1 MALYKRN
8 RISAESYANFCVEFF
23 DTSVDK
29 PAPPTKQVITSKQVI
44 TPKQVIAPKQ
54 ATAPKQVIAPKQN
67 PVQRSL
73 LPSQQAL
80 QHTPTS
86 PPPSYTSRLHDS
98 PPIIQTTSV
107 PVADPSFTAELE
119 AAPVKAKP
127 VLLPPPTNS
136 VTRIVSVNLPIPPP
150 HPTQNSTP
158 SSGNTHS
165 CVSNPKETWLM
176 PCICAVDSPK
186 KSIRDFVPSIGRAMF
201 RSRCPVFYF
210 YFWDVEMM
218 G

>member
-23 DTSVDK
+23 NTSVDK
-29 PAPPTKQVITSKQVI
+29 LAPPTKQAI

-54 ATAPKQVIAPKQN
+54 IIAPKQN
-67 PVQRSL
+67 PVPRSL
-73 LPSQQAL
+73 LPSQQVL

-86 PPPSYTSRLHDS
+86 PPPSYTSRLRDS
-98 PPIIQTTSV
+98 PPVLKTISM
-107 PVADPSFTAELE
+107 PVVDPSFTAELE

-150 HPTQNSTP
+150 HPHFAEYTTLFTQSYRQ
-158 SSGNTHS
+158 
-165 CVSNPKETWLM
+165 VLNPIL
-176 PCICAVDSPK
+176 P
-186 KSIRDFVPSIGRAMF
+186 
-201 RSRCPVFYF
+201 Y
-210 YFWDVEMM
+210 
-218 G
+218 